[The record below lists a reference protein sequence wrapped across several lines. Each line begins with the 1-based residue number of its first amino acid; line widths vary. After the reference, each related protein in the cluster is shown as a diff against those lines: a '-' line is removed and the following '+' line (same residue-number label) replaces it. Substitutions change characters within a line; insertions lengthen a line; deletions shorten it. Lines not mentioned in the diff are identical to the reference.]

1 MEQGTMTVGLS
12 QGRLT
17 LKTAAAHINRL
28 HAEATNCCKAGLL
41 KAREAG
47 EALLEAKEAI
57 KHGAFEAWVNEECE
71 FSVRSARRYM
81 DIHRNWDHLIEEH
94 GPGQMSILTLED
106 GIAKLTHSRK
116 ERKAPNRPQP
126 TPTPAAAEPC
136 FKGGSHQWEPD
147 PELSGDYCAKC
158 HEQRPTSGQADDQ
171 DLEGDQEPEGSGAAE
186 ATAPGVAARGVGGNC
201 LDRLVKI
208 LKEAVD
214 LVDQANQETPN
225 SLHAEIIDSL
235 NIAYQDAVQWRKRN
249 HS

>member
-12 QGRLT
+12 QGKLT

-28 HAEATNCCKAGLL
+28 HAEATNCCKAGLI
-41 KAREAG
+41 KAKEAG
-47 EALLEAKEAI
+47 EALLQAKEAI
-57 KHGAFEAWVNEECE
+57 KHGAFEAWVNEECD

-81 DIHRNWDHLIEEH
+81 DIHRNWDQLIEEH

-116 ERKAPNRPQP
+116 ERKATTKPAPAPEP
-126 TPTPAAAEPC
+126 TEPC
-136 FKGGSHQWEPD
+136 FKGGNHQWEPD

-171 DLEGDQEPEGSGAAE
+171 DLEGDQEPEGPGAAE
-186 ATAPGVAARGVGGNC
+186 AVTPGVAARGVGGNC